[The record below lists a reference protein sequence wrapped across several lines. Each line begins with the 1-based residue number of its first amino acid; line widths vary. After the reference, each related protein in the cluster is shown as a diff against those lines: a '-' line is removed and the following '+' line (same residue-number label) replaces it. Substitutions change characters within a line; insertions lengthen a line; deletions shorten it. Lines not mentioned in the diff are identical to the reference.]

1 MTTAGVTNAV
11 ALALSVI
18 TKVGDTIAVESPV
31 YFGMLQLANSMGLR
45 ILELPTN
52 PVTGIDPDALK
63 KVLPQ
68 IKACLLISNFNNP
81 LGRDV
86 YKRQTCVYLMYLY
99 WLSFCIEA
107 SLALYLT
114 AEYLFVICLLY
125 TSPDF
130 ADSLPV

>member
-1 MTTAGVTNAV
+1 MIWYSAAGVTNAV
-11 ALALSVI
+11 VLALSVI

-68 IKACLLISNFNNP
+68 IKACLLISN
-81 LGRDV
+81 LITHWEV
-86 YKRQTCVYLMYLY
+86 VCLMN
-99 WLSFCIEA
+99 IKG
-107 SLALYLT
+107 
-114 AEYLFVICLLY
+114 
-125 TSPDF
+125 
-130 ADSLPV
+130 